1 MAEKA
6 YTQDEDEAPARYWA
20 EEAGYAAIASLLR
33 QYGTTE

>member
-1 MAEKA
+1 MDEETHA
-6 YTQDEDEAPARYWA
+6 QDEDEAPARYWA